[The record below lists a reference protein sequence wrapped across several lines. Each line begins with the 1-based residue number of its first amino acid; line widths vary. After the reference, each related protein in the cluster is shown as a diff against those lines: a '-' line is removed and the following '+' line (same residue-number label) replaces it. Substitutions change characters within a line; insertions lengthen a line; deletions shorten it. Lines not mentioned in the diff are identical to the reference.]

1 VRAPIVAVVAEPES
15 ILAAIDRYHRVDSEV
30 EELTSAFA
38 GGAEAESDAWSQDVG
53 DAGTDEAPIIRFV
66 NLIISQAITDRAS
79 DVHIEPGRDELRVRY
94 RIDGVL
100 TTVRWCRGR

>member
-1 VRAPIVAVVAEPES
+1 
-15 ILAAIDRYHRVDSEV
+15 
-30 EELTSAFA
+30 
-38 GGAEAESDAWSQDVG
+38 
-53 DAGTDEAPIIRFV
+53 V

-100 TTVRWCRGR
+100 TTVRGCRGR